1 MMHQQQVM
9 PPQPTNQTEMYD
21 HNQMSQQLREERRKE
36 YNDYL
41 VSDKPPVATC
51 MSITRVCS
59 ELRYYQDHIL
69 HLCFVLIY
77 EFR

>member
-41 VSDKPPVATC
+41 VSDKPP
-51 MSITRVCS
+51 RGN
-59 ELRYYQDHIL
+59 L
-69 HLCFVLIY
+69 HVNNQSL
-77 EFR
+77 

>member
-9 PPQPTNQTEMYD
+9 PPPPTNQTEMYD

-41 VSDKPPVATC
+41 VSDKPP
-51 MSITRVCS
+51 RGN
-59 ELRYYQDHIL
+59 L
-69 HLCFVLIY
+69 HVNNQSL
-77 EFR
+77 